1 MRRIGLTGG
10 WLSSILACT
19 LIAILIDDAGAE
31 GVSGERAKATGLVLD
46 STGKPLDRA
55 TVLVYEARVSKG
67 YSPFCPTCWAD
78 CGKHVLTDAS
88 GRFQID
94 DLRAGLKFKLLALKS
109 GYSAAFVENVDPS
122 NGPAPTVNLKT
133 RPAVEDFARVVR
145 GRVVDRFSDPVR
157 DAVVEPHG
165 VFAEQRWGRGW
176 MFGSGLASD
185 PMAVT
190 NQQGEF
196 EIAYDKPAQ
205 RMILKISPRG
215 MAERLIDESTGSD
228 RKTITVTEGTTVVGR
243 LVDPGGKPVANAEI
257 ALEPY
262 GPNSGRSIGTIRIGT
277 REDGTFSFSNVPPG
291 RVWALFPTMESL
303 APRQLARELVPI
315 EPREDGQTLDVGEVR
330 LRPAHRVRGRII
342 VSDGKPLPPDVHL
355 TLLGNDGFDSQ
366 VGDVSR
372 DGHFEFKGLPKGVV
386 RLSPGARGYELV
398 DRAEIVVD
406 QDRDD
411 VLIRMRPNSGEID
424 RPML

>member
-1 MRRIGLTGG
+1 MI
-10 WLSSILACT
+10 
-19 LIAILIDDAGAE
+19 
-31 GVSGERAKATGLVLD
+31 
-46 STGKPLDRA
+46 
-55 TVLVYEARVSKG
+55 
-67 YSPFCPTCWAD
+67 
-78 CGKHVLTDAS
+78 
-88 GRFQID
+88 
-94 DLRAGLKFKLLALKS
+94 
-109 GYSAAFVENVDPS
+109 
-122 NGPAPTVNLKT
+122 
-133 RPAVEDFARVVR
+133 
-145 GRVVDRFSDPVR
+145 
-157 DAVVEPHG
+157 
-165 VFAEQRWGRGW
+165 
-176 MFGSGLASD
+176 GSGLASD

-190 NQQGEF
+190 NEQGEF
-196 EIAYDKPAQ
+196 EIAYDKPAE

-215 MAERLIDESTGSD
+215 MAARLIDESTGSD

-262 GPNSGRSIGTIRIGT
+262 GVDSGRSIGTIRIGT

-303 APRQLARELVPI
+303 TPKQLAGQLVPI

-355 TLLGNDGFDSQ
+355 TLLLGNYGFDSQ
-366 VGDVSR
+366 VGDVSP

-386 RLSPGARGYELV
+386 KLLPGVKGYELV

-406 QDRDD
+406 ADRDD